1 MKILTN
7 TLNMVMLSLILIFT
21 ISTSKAQHNLER
33 QTAFMF
39 EQSRQYTDN
48 RMIESQVKTL
58 TVVSDITKS
67 TRLLALIICR
77 KENDRTLCSDN
88 TTPDK
93 EPK

>member
-1 MKILTN
+1 
-7 TLNMVMLSLILIFT
+7 MVLLSLILTFT
-21 ISTSKAQHNLER
+21 ISTSKAQHDLAR
-33 QTAFMF
+33 DTVLML

-48 RMIESQVKTL
+48 RMTESQIKTL
-58 TVVSDITKS
+58 AVVSDITKS

-88 TTPDK
+88 TIPDK